1 MRSLLFKMWL
11 ETDLSLFTPFRL
23 WEAGARKLGGS
34 LLLSFPSGDSVLHT
48 NVLFCTSCFPL
59 AANLTI
65 VRFGEADLPQG
76 AGRWVYKKTML
87 KD

>member
-1 MRSLLFKMWL
+1 M
-11 ETDLSLFTPFRL
+11 
-23 WEAGARKLGGS
+23 
-34 LLLSFPSGDSVLHT
+34 LHT